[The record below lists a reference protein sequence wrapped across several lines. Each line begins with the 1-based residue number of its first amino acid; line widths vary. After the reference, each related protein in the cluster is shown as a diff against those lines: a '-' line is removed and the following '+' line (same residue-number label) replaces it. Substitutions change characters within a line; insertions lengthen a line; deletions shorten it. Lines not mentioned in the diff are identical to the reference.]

1 MRSGGWRSR
10 RPLPGRPAPGD
21 ERGTREQ
28 SRSPSD
34 EAPGDE
40 RGPREQSRSPSDQA
54 PGGDRGVL
62 SIGSVFAEYRI
73 ERLLG
78 AGGMGTVYLARNP
91 ELPRSDALKV
101 LSAELSRDP
110 GFRGRFIR
118 EADVASSLDHP
129 NIVSVHRRGEFNG
142 QLWIAMQFVDGTD
155 ADNALRTGTLTPPR
169 AVHIVSQVAKALDY
183 AHQRGVIHRDVKPAN
198 FLLSGPIGP
207 DERVLLGDFGIARA
221 LSDVGL
227 TVTGSVI
234 ATLSYAA
241 PEVLNGQPIDGRSDV
256 YSLGCTLFRMLTGQ
270 MPFAG
275 AEGVGGVMAA
285 HLHAPPPRVTDR
297 MPGFSPRMDA
307 VIATAMAKD
316 PARRFQT
323 AQQLS
328 AAAADALNDNRLS
341 ATAPWQ
347 QPQPWQQP
355 RPPTYQVQPAPW
367 FVPPPPDRRRRRWIA
382 ASLAVAVV
390 AAVAAAVVLAS
401 TLRTHRDAA
410 PANNGESTSPTS
422 TTAPQTPVSVS
433 ALPGLLLLPEQ
444 VATIIGAAGTMTTVP
459 TRSTLYDDSA
469 EISEK
474 DCLGAFG
481 AAEHATYG
489 DSGWTGAQLQYMRDE
504 NFEHEAFQGLI
515 AFPTAETA
523 QKLVAAQQAL
533 WAKCAHRNITLT
545 KPTGQQHRILGPLVN
560 ADGVLSMTSVMQE
573 SAGRGCQHAL
583 SARNNVVI
591 DTNVCRQDVTNQAVD
606 LLKAIAAKISP

>member
-1 MRSGGWRSR
+1 
-10 RPLPGRPAPGD
+10 
-21 ERGTREQ
+21 
-28 SRSPSD
+28 
-34 EAPGDE
+34 
-40 RGPREQSRSPSDQA
+40 
-54 PGGDRGVL
+54 VL
-62 SIGSVFAEYRI
+62 SIGSVFAGYRI

-227 TVTGSVI
+227 TDTGSVV

-275 AEGVGGVMAA
+275 AEGLGGVMAA

-323 AQQLS
+323 AQQLA

-341 ATAPWQ
+341 TTAAWQ
-347 QPQPWQQP
+347 QPPTWQQP
-355 RPPTYQVQPAPW
+355 PLPTYPVQPPPW
-367 FVPPPPDRRRRRWIA
+367 LVPPPPAKRRRWIA

-390 AAVAAAVVLAS
+390 AAVATAVVLAS
-401 TLRTHRDAA
+401 TLRSPHDAA
-410 PANNGESTSPTS
+410 PTGESTSSSS
-422 TTAPQTPVSVS
+422 TTAPKTPVPVS

-459 TRSTLYDDSA
+459 TRSTLYDDA
-469 EISEK
+469 PEISEK

-481 AAEHATYG
+481 AAEHVTYG
-489 DSGWTGAQLQYMRDE
+489 NSGWTGAQLQYMRDE

-515 AFPTAETA
+515 AFPTAEAA
-523 QKLVAAQQAL
+523 QKLVAAQQAV
-533 WAKCAHRNITLT
+533 WAKCAHRNITLN
-545 KPTGQQHRILGPLVN
+545 KPTGQQHRILGPLID

-583 SARNNVVI
+583 GARNNIVI

-606 LLKAIAAKISP
+606 LFKAIAPKVGP